1 MEFLMGLL
9 DQQRPMSFSGK
20 RTATPYQG
28 ITAMDAAKFVAEAT
42 PILGDAM
49 AAKEIYDELT
59 NPNPN
64 YGLVLALGGA
74 SLVGL
79 VPGLGDALASG
90 IKKGARGLLDVADRI
105 EVDPSAMGS
114 TFANVKLRPKAVTKK
129 ELDPAGLSNVTL
141 PDYVENLERTFVP
154 TKGLLEPE
162 KVVDISD
169 FQGRVAIP
177 AYWDRT
183 YGGGLLTGVGD
194 MKFERPVD
202 MMGGGDFMRQ
212 TNTGLGASEFS
223 AIKDKNTLIN
233 EIIKKE
239 GTKPL
244 KIFTSMGGQSGDFS
258 HHMADT
264 MMNMIDFSK
273 ITKAGAKK
281 YDDFVKDKIDPKWP
295 GILNPKTREYLYTDM
310 SGTKRRELWQNIDK
324 RFLVEEGFPMAGIAR
339 AAITDKR
346 LQKTDPFASGL
357 YIGEATGGDLITPDK
372 LGNKVPHKSYDT
384 QVEGNYLG
392 GLEDSI
398 PGEMLWTEFF
408 DKRRQLGIAPAGDQ
422 RSFMLSPYIRTEID
436 QKKVDDISTYLENKR
451 RGLLSY

>member
-42 PILGDAM
+42 PIIGDAM
-49 AAKEIYDELT
+49 AAKEIYDELQK
-59 NPNPN
+59 PKPN
-64 YGLVLALGGA
+64 YGLVIALGGA

-114 TFANVKLRPKAVTKK
+114 TFANVKLRPKATKK
-129 ELDPAGLSNVTL
+129 ELDPAKLSNVKL

-162 KVVDISD
+162 KIVDISD

-212 TNTGLGASEFS
+212 TNTGLGASEYS

-233 EIIKKE
+233 EIIEKE

-324 RFLVEEGFPMAGIAR
+324 DFLVQEGFPMAGIAR

-346 LQKTDPFASGL
+346 LQKADPFASGL

-372 LGNKVPHKSYDT
+372 LGNRVQHKSYDT

-392 GLEDSI
+392 GLGDSI